1 MRQISHDSEIR
12 HISKR
17 TLRAT
22 AIVMLIFHD
31 LDNVTHKALHIRY
44 RFSKYRNIFLL
55 AGFEKLVF
63 IDILE
68 NNIGLSIRMLCETN
82 IEMFQV
88 NITLFKQDQI
98 VSVNNVVLQRL

>member
-1 MRQISHDSEIR
+1 MRLISHDFEIR
-12 HISKR
+12 HVSKR

-31 LDNVTHKALHIRY
+31 SDNVTHKALHIRY

-55 AGFEKLVF
+55 AGFEKLDL

-68 NNIGLSIRMLCETN
+68 SNIGLSIRMLSETN
-82 IEMFQV
+82 IEIFQG
-88 NITLFKQDQI
+88 NISLIKQDKI
-98 VSVNNVVLQRL
+98 VSMNKVIL